1 MSFEL
6 NGQQVIILKEGTSRN
21 KGRDAFKA
29 NVMAAK
35 IISESVRSSI
45 GPKGMDKMLVDG
57 FGDVTIT
64 NDGATILD
72 EMEVQHPAAKMLVE
86 VAKTQDDE
94 VGDGTTTVVVV
105 AGELLKKAEELV
117 DQNIHPTVIVDGYR
131 IASARALEI
140 LDEIAI
146 KVDSNDKATLRRIA
160 EVSLASKILAD
171 QKETMSELAV
181 NAILQ
186 VAEKTPQG
194 WRVDI
199 DDVKVEKK
207 PGEALADTSLIKGI
221 VLDKEVVHPGM
232 PKRVENAKI
241 ALVDAPL
248 EVEKTEFEAKIN
260 IENPDQMKAFL
271 DEEESMLKGMVE
283 KVSSSGANVLL
294 CEKGIDDVAKHYLA
308 KKGILAVRRVKQS
321 DIEKLVKATG
331 AKVVSS
337 IDELKAS
344 DLGEAGLVEERKV
357 ADDKMVFV
365 EGCKNPKAVTI
376 LVRGGSERLVDEAER
391 SIHDALCVV
400 RDVVRDPR
408 IVGGGGAPEAELA
421 MRLQD
426 YSQKLSG
433 KEQLAVIAF
442 ADALETVPMALAE
455 NAGLDPIDI
464 MVQLRSAHE
473 KGQLWAGVDVDEG
486 KVADMKEKGIIEP
499 HGVKVQVIKSAAEA
513 AGMILKIDDVIAA
526 AKSKDMAGGKGP
538 GKSPEEGGEEGSS
551 EF

>member
-1 MSFEL
+1 MSYL
-6 NGQQVIILKEGTSRN
+6 ANQQVLILKEGSNRN
-21 KGRDAFKA
+21 RGKDAQRS
-29 NVMAAK
+29 NISAAR
-35 IISESVRSSI
+35 IVSEVVKTTL
-45 GPKGMDKMLVDG
+45 GPRGMDKMLVDSL
-57 FGDVTIT
+57 GDVTVT
-64 NDGATILD
+64 SDGATVLD
-72 EMEVQHPAAKMLVE
+72 ELDVQHPAAKMLVE

-271 DEEESMLKGMVE
+271 DEEENMLKGMVE
-283 KVSSSGANVLL
+283 KVSSAGANVLL
-294 CEKGIDDVAKHYLA
+294 CEKGIDHVSQHYLA
-308 KKGILAVRRVKQS
+308 KKGILAVRRAKQS

-337 IDELKAS
+337 LDELKAS

-408 IVGGGGAPEAELA
+408 VVGGGGAPEAEMAKQLRGYA
-421 MRLQD
+421 
-426 YSQKLSG
+426 QKQSG
-433 KEQLAVIAF
+433 KEQLAILAF
-442 ADALETVPMALAE
+442 ADALESVPIALAE
-455 NAGLDPIDI
+455 NAGLYPIDI
-464 MVQLRSAHE
+464 IVQLRAAHD
-473 KGQLWAGVDVDEG
+473 KGQTWAGVDVFDS
-486 KVADMKEKGIIEP
+486 KVADLKEKGVLEP
-499 HGVKVQVIKSAAEA
+499 HGVKMQVIKSAAEA
-513 AGMILKIDDVIAA
+513 AGMILKIDDVFASA
-526 AKSKDMAGGKGP
+526 QSKDSAGPPKGQ
-538 GKSPEEGGEEGSS
+538 EEGGEEGSS
-551 EF
+551 EY